1 MTKAKA
7 EAAKIAADGRRN
19 HKPDRGRNADRD
31 GAMKAVIAN
40 LQAGDR
46 LEVALA
52 KANRKLAT
60 YHSWRQ
66 RYKWFAEACDK
77 AREVLEAKPY
87 QPITMGFQDFCAE
100 YLDQPLPRHQQRIEE
115 VMAGITP
122 DDLTPNMRL
131 TWSGEDSANTRII
144 VNLPPDHAKS
154 TTWSVNWVT
163 YKILQNPNIRIVII
177 SQTEALAKQ
186 FVLAVQRY
194 LTDPFFEK
202 LRALDPPGGWKD
214 DELPWRANF
223 MYVRGRTTADP
234 NPTLQALGM
243 GQQIYGRRCDILI
256 GDDVETLAN
265 VNGYEGH
272 GATLS
277 READSRLRPAGEWGE
292 ADEGGLLLILGT
304 RVGPVD
310 VYSYLRDNAKDV
322 NEEPGFTYFAQ
333 PAILDGESLG
343 KDQWEVLWPERMS
356 AKVIARRRAGYAD
369 IRQFQLIYQQ
379 SDIDDKAPFPA
390 ACVDASVERGR
401 FPGLLDPENPA
412 CPDRGMLGMRVVG
425 GVDPATTGGTAM
437 VIMAADKSTM
447 KRYVLDVFYERGVHA
462 DKLISKMKELTE
474 KYGVQEWRVEINAFQ
489 KFLLQLESLRVY
501 MNARGVTLEPHQTNK
516 ETKWDEDWGVSTLI
530 PLFKSCGEQDGKERW
545 VPADK
550 KAVGSYLITLPS
562 PRNEGVA
569 ALIKQL
575 KIWEPGIRK
584 SVPVDTVMALWFAEI
599 AAREYLLGRR
609 HRLGKSAKPKFVNK
623 FMERQSRKIGRKDW
637 EAQQYAYGVWGSEK

>member
-1 MTKAKA
+1 LAKA
-7 EAAKIAADGRRN
+7 ASDRGSSGETPARR
-19 HKPDRGRNADRD
+19 KVERGRNADRE
-31 GAMKAVIAN
+31 GSMKKVIAS

-52 KANRKLAT
+52 KANRQLST
-60 YHSWRQ
+60 YHNWRQ
-66 RYKWFAEACDK
+66 RHKWFAEACDK
-77 AREVLEAKPY
+77 AREVEDARPY
-87 QPITMGFQDFCAE
+87 EPITMDFPEFAE
-100 YLDQPLPRHQQRIEE
+100 KYLDQPLPRHQQRIAE
-115 VMAGITP
+115 VIRGETP
-122 DDLTPNMRL
+122 TDLTQNMKL
-131 TWSGEDSANTRII
+131 IWSGEDSANTRII

-163 YKILQNPNIRIVII
+163 YQIHKNPNIRIVII

-194 LTDPFFEK
+194 LIDPYFEK
-202 LRALDPPGGWKD
+202 LRTLDPPGGWKD

-223 MYVRGRTTADP
+223 MYVRGRTSADP

-292 ADEGGLLLILGT
+292 EDEGGLLLILGT

-333 PAILDGESLG
+333 PAILEGEFLG
-343 KDQWEVLWPERMS
+343 KDHWDVLWPERMS

-369 IRQFQLIYQQ
+369 VRQFQLIYQQ

-401 FPGLLDPENPA
+401 FPGVLDPDNPA
-412 CPDRGMLGMRVVG
+412 CPDRGMMGMRIVG
-425 GVDPATTGGTAM
+425 GVDPATSGGTAM
-437 VIMAADKSTM
+437 VVMAADKSTM

-474 KYGVQEWRVEINAFQ
+474 RFGVQEWRVETNAFQ
-489 KFLLQLESLRVY
+489 KFLVQLEALRSY
-501 MNARGVTLEPHQTNK
+501 MNQRGVLLEPHMTNK

-530 PLFKSCGEQDGKERW
+530 PLFKSCGEQTEKERY

-550 KAVGSYLITLPS
+550 KAPGTYLITLPS
-562 PRNEGVA
+562 PRNEGVS

-584 SVPVDTVMALWFAEI
+584 TVPVDTVMALWFAEI

-609 HRLGKSAKPKFVNK
+609 HRIGGKKKAKFASKYMQNLG
-623 FMERQSRKIGRKDW
+623 RKIGRKDW
-637 EAQQYAYGVWGSEK
+637 EDQQYAYGVWGSDL